1 MSTNKYKFQNLTP
14 IDDADIKIYEDALDY
29 VLSNSEIKNIA
40 ISGSY
45 SAGKSS
51 IIETYKKSHSDAK
64 FLHISL
70 ANFESFDEG
79 NVDFEDQNG
88 NSLEGKILN
97 QLIHQIEPDKIPQ
110 TKFQIKKEFP
120 IENTCNTIACF
131 ATLVISILFI
141 LNFEHWKLFVNSLTI
156 PIIKSILLPTT
167 YPDFLIPIGI
177 ISLIFIFVVSYKLI
191 KVQYNKNLLK
201 KVTFQGNEIELFEQE
216 KDSYFDKYLNEIIYL
231 FENSGADIV
240 VFEDMDR
247 FNSNEIFQRLRE
259 VNVLV
264 NNKRKD
270 KPPVRFFYL
279 LKDDIFSSK
288 DRTKFFDFILPIIP
302 IVDSSNAYDKFIEQ
316 FKAGGIFELFNE
328 EFLQGISLYIDDMR
342 ILKNI
347 YNEFIVYKERIGT
360 TGQDANKL
368 LAIIVYKNLFPRD
381 FAQLQLNKGFVYE
394 LFNSKEQFIS
404 EEQNKLQDLIKV
416 KAAKIEV
423 IEKETLKTKKEIEVV
438 YSQPTYRDYYGQT
451 KREFVAERDNR
462 IKNLEF
468 AQSGGIEQIKKEIAE
483 HEKNI
488 LKLQSYKL
496 SEIITRD
503 NIDEIFKITK
513 TNEIGKKID
522 FNDVKADDYFDLL
535 KYLIRY
541 GYIDESHP
549 DYMTYFYEHSLSRN
563 DKMFLRSVTD
573 QKAKSHDY
581 TINNPALVVS
591 RLRHVDFEGVETL
604 NNDVLEY
611 MLSMHPDCEEKLL
624 VLLEQLKKSKPFDFI
639 KQFIEI
645 SSSAPIFIEQL
656 CKHWTSFFLELS
668 RNFKYSEDDIRK
680 IAILILCFSPSEILP
695 SIDEDNEFSWFIEND
710 SDFLK
715 FESPNLDKMIDSL
728 KLLNIKFDNLNLTD
742 SNTDMWNAV
751 YSNNLYRLNWSMLNN
766 ILVYEYKTE
775 EKDSI
780 SHRCLTLILSNE
792 KANLCAYIK
801 TEINES
807 LRVIIEN
814 CDGEITDEEDISIWV
829 LNNTDVAIENKQ
841 QYIEV
846 LSTKII
852 HIDSITNGQLWTP
865 LLDEGVVVCS
875 AENILNYF
883 INAGKKYDDSL
894 INFINDNSDDFQ
906 FDEQHILQFDKE
918 VVKEFFDET
927 VKCNQLET
935 NCYELIIGSLKYHY
949 ISFSFE
955 NIDKEKLNVLLQGR
969 KIKMNSKNLE
979 FIRET
984 YPNSVIKFI
993 EGQATEYIED
1003 TINEYTFNFEELL
1016 EVLYADVDLSI
1027 KLRLLDYTDK
1037 PISIVRESYHSEVVL
1052 HILKNNFQISD
1063 LEYIIQT
1070 YNFFSNDI
1078 KTIIVSIVV
1087 NNIDTIISQE
1097 IILPYALLLE
1107 ILKDTVLSKQKRLE
1121 VFSHSLS
1128 SLELNQC
1135 KSCLDALRANAYL
1148 SLFEGK
1154 RPKIVANKTNT
1165 RILDIFKKNS
1175 WISKYDLD
1183 EDEEYYRVIGKKS
1196 REGYRYI

>member
-14 IDDADIKIYEDALDY
+14 IDDADISIYEDALNY
-29 VLSNSEIKNIA
+29 VFSNNEIKNVA

-51 IIETYKKSHSDAK
+51 IIETYKKNNTNLK

-70 ANFESFDEG
+70 AHFESSDNCSVNFEDR
-79 NVDFEDQNG
+79 DG

-97 QLIHQIEPDKIPQ
+97 QLIHQIESDKIPQ
-110 TKFQIKKEFP
+110 TKFNIKKELSKKD
-120 IENTCNTIACF
+120 THKTIAYF
-131 ATLVISILFI
+131 VVLIVSILLIF
-141 LNFEHWKLFVNSLTI
+141 NFSSWKAYVNSLSV
-156 PIIKSILLPTT
+156 PFVKSILSLTT
-167 YPDFLIPIGI
+167 HPEFLIPVAI
-177 ISLIFIFVVSYKLI
+177 ISLVLLIVISYKII
-191 KVQYNKNLLK
+191 KIQYNKNLLK
-201 KVTFQGNEIELFEQE
+201 KVAFQGNEIELFEQE
-216 KDSYFDKYLNEIIYL
+216 NDSYFDKYLNEIIYL
-231 FENSGADIV
+231 FENCGANVI

-259 VNVLV
+259 VNILV

-270 KPPVRFFYL
+270 SSPIRFFYL

-302 IVDSSNAYDKFIEQ
+302 IVDSSNAYDKFIEH
-316 FKAGGIFELFNE
+316 FKDGGIFELFNE

-347 YNEFIVYKERIGT
+347 YNEFIIYKERIGT

-394 LFNSKEQFIS
+394 LFNSKEQFIKD
-404 EEQNKLQDLIKV
+404 EQSKLQDEIKI
-416 KAAKIEV
+416 KTEKIEAL
-423 IEKETLKTKKEIEVV
+423 EKETLKTQKEIEVV
-438 YSQPTYRDYYGQT
+438 YSQPPYRDYYGQT

-549 DYMTYFYEHSLSRN
+549 DYMTYFYEHSLSKN

-573 QKAKSHDY
+573 QKAKPHDY

-591 RLRHVDFEGVETL
+591 RLRNVDFEGVETL

-611 MLSMHPDCEEKLL
+611 ILSNHPDCEEKLS

-645 SSSAPIFIEQL
+645 SSVTPKFIEQL
-656 CKHWTSFFLELS
+656 CKHWTSFFLEFL
-668 RNFKYSEDDIRK
+668 KETQYSKDDTRK
-680 IAILILCFSPSEILP
+680 IAVLILCFSLPESLP
-695 SIDEDNEFSWFIEND
+695 SIDEEDEFSWFIEND

-715 FESPNLDKMIDSL
+715 FEAPNIDKMINAL
-728 KLLNIKFDNLNLTD
+728 KLLNIKFDNLNLPD

-766 ILVYEYKTE
+766 ILVCEYKTE
-775 EKDSI
+775 ETDAI
-780 SHRCLTLILSNE
+780 SHKCLSLILSDDQTH
-792 KANLCAYIK
+792 LCTYIK
-801 TEINES
+801 TEINEC
-807 LRVIIEN
+807 LKVIIEN
-814 CDGEITDEEDISIWV
+814 CNGEITDSEDIAIWV
-829 LNNTDVAIENKQ
+829 LNNTDVAFENKE

-846 LSTKII
+846 LSTKIS
-852 HIDSITNGQLWTP
+852 HIDSITDGKLWTP
-865 LLDEGVVVCS
+865 LLNEGVVVCS
-875 AENILNYF
+875 TENIINYF
-883 INAGKKYDDSL
+883 IKADKKYNDSL
-894 INFINDNSDDFQ
+894 ISFINNNSVDFRFDKHQISQ
-906 FDEQHILQFDKE
+906 FDEDI
-918 VVKEFFDET
+918 VKEFFRET
-927 VKCNQLET
+927 VRCNLLAN
-935 NCYELIIGSLKYHY
+935 NCYELIVTSLNYY
-949 ISFSFE
+949 YPSFSF
-955 NIDKEKLNVLLQGR
+955 NDIDKEKLDILLGNR
-969 KIKMNSKNLE
+969 KIEMNSKNLE
-979 FIRET
+979 FMRET
-984 YPNSVIKFI
+984 YPDSVIKFI

-1003 TINEYTFNFEELL
+1003 AIDEDTFNFEELI
-1016 EVLYADVDLSI
+1016 EVLNADVDISI
-1027 KLRLLDYTDK
+1027 KLRLLNYTTK
-1037 PISIVRESYHSEVVL
+1037 PISIARESYQEEIVL
-1052 HILKNNFQISD
+1052 HILKNNFQSSNLKYIMHEYGSFSD
-1063 LEYIIQT
+1063 
-1070 YNFFSNDI
+1070 DI
-1078 KTIIVSIVV
+1078 KIAIVAITEE
-1087 NNIDTIISQE
+1087 NIDKVISEE
-1097 IILPYALLLE
+1097 ISLPYSLLIE
-1107 ILKDTVLSKQKRLE
+1107 ILKRTTIDEMVRFE
-1121 VFSHSLS
+1121 VFSYSLS
-1128 SLELNQC
+1128 SLDFNEC
-1135 KSCLDALRANAYL
+1135 KDCLTILQADDYL

-1154 RPKIVANKTNT
+1154 RPKISANETND
-1165 RILDIFKKNS
+1165 RILEVFKKNS
-1175 WISKYDLD
+1175 WISKYEFD
-1183 EDEEYYRVIGKKS
+1183 EDHENYRVIGKKT
-1196 REGYRYI
+1196 RNGYRYI